1 MPLNFKERRK
11 ILKNANY
18 LELTPYHVFNAE
30 IDEKGFVT
38 VLVPKFRNKILAK
51 LLLPR
56 LKSSHFKIK
65 LDEIGSETWKHIDGR
80 KSVSVLSK
88 EMTDVFGDKIQPVH
102 ERLTKFLTSLYLEG
116 YISFNEIKKEG
127 E

>member
-1 MPLNFKERRK
+1 MPLSFKERKK

-18 LELTPYHVFNAE
+18 LDLTPFHVYKDE
-30 IDEKGFVT
+30 VDEKGLVT
-38 VLVPKFRNKILAK
+38 VLVPKFTNRILAK
-51 LLLPR
+51 FLMPR

-65 LDEIGSETWKHIDGR
+65 LDEIGSETWKQIDG
-80 KSVSVLSK
+80 KKNVASIAGNLTAILGEKV
-88 EMTDVFGDKIQPVH
+88 QPVH
-102 ERLTKFLTSLYLEG
+102 ERLTKFLTSLYMEG